1 VGIYDELGVKK
12 VINGAGTLTS
22 LGGSLMEPETIEAM
36 SEAATSFVYMED
48 LIKRA
53 GEVIAEA
60 TGAEAGLATAGGA
73 AALALSV
80 AACMTGKDPQL
91 VSRLPDT
98 TGMKD
103 EVIVQRLHRNRYDR
117 CVRIPGARLVEVGD
131 ESGTRIEEFRSAI
144 GKKTAAIVH
153 FVFDPQEGVLPI
165 EKVIEIGRTHKVP
178 VIVDAAAELPPAENL
193 RKFVAMGA
201 DLVIFSGGKGILGPN
216 DSGLLCGKKDLID
229 AAYLNAFP
237 NSEGI
242 GRAMKIS
249 KEQVVGL
256 VVALRRYVLRDH
268 EKDMKRWT
276 RMADEMVLQLNA
288 IRHVTAK
295 VTRATGRVRPLCISR
310 VEVRLDKELGVSVPE
325 LVNRLKE
332 GNPAVVVLSVE
343 NETAFQINPQ
353 CLSES
358 EPDLVVQRIKDI
370 LLKGGG

>member
-1 VGIYDELGVKK
+1 VGIYDKLGVKK
-12 VINGAGTLTS
+12 IINGAGTLTN
-22 LGGSLMEPETIEAM
+22 LGGSLMEPQTIEAM
-36 SEAATSFVYMED
+36 SEAATSFVYMEE

-60 TGAEAGLATAGGA
+60 TGAEAGLVTAGGA

-216 DSGLLCGKKDLID
+216 DSGLLCGKKDLVD

-249 KEQVVGL
+249 KEQVAGL

-288 IRHVTAK
+288 IRHVSAK
-295 VTRATGRVRPLCISR
+295 VTRATGRVRPLCIPR

-332 GNPAVVVLSVE
+332 GNPAVVVLSVDD
-343 NETAFQINPQ
+343 ETAFQINPQ

-358 EPDLVVQRIKDI
+358 EPDLVVRRIKDI

>member
-1 VGIYDELGVKK
+1 MGIYDELGVKK

>member
-1 VGIYDELGVKK
+1 MGIYDKLGVKK
-12 VINGAGTLTS
+12 IINGAGTLTN
-22 LGGSLMEPETIEAM
+22 LGGSLMEPQTIEAM
-36 SEAATSFVYMED
+36 SEAATSFVYMEE

-60 TGAEAGLATAGGA
+60 TGAEAGLVTAGGA

-216 DSGLLCGKKDLID
+216 DSGLLCGKKDLVD

-249 KEQVVGL
+249 KEQVAGL

-288 IRHVTAK
+288 IRHVSAK
-295 VTRATGRVRPLCISR
+295 VTRATGRVRPLCIPR

-332 GNPAVVVLSVE
+332 GNPAVVVLSVDD
-343 NETAFQINPQ
+343 ETAFQINPQ

-358 EPDLVVQRIKDI
+358 EPDLVVRRIKDI